1 VAKWR
6 DWQMKD
12 KTWTWVTLILRWIVA
27 LVFIYAGVGKILN
40 PTGFAENIDN
50 YRMLPYFLVT
60 IMAAILPWLEV
71 LCGLLLIFGKWLKGA
86 SLIVIA
92 MNAVFIVAIT
102 SALLRGLDINCGCF
116 SLAADSA
123 KVGIMRLLEDVG
135 LLIAG
140 VIIYRRGIMD

>member
-1 VAKWR
+1 
-6 DWQMKD
+6 MKD

-40 PTGFAENIDN
+40 PTGFAESIDN

-140 VIIYRRGIMD
+140 VIIYRRELWIECK